1 MLETFFKYLMFFSSL
16 LLFEWG
22 TENWWEALC
31 TWFALSAFGLYW
43 GLWMGTQ
50 LFTPLLVLMGYFYWV
65 GALTQRILF
74 LPLGVGQGWILSLGC
89 TRLGKRTGKETGSR
103 PSFDRRSLNLLYL
116 VWHLIVLAM
125 PCVSEC
131 GVSLVHFPQRV
142 NLLLRCSG

>member
-1 MLETFFKYLMFFSSL
+1 
-16 LLFEWG
+16 
-22 TENWWEALC
+22 
-31 TWFALSAFGLYW
+31 
-43 GLWMGTQ
+43 MGTQ

-89 TRLGKRTGKETGSR
+89 TRLGRRTGKETGSR